1 MVNSPHST
9 QARFFIALMP
19 PIAIQEYANTL
30 IQELS
35 DRYQTQIAA
44 APPHVTI
51 QAPFLWQLEAA
62 ADLERCLQTF
72 AQPIAPVSVELA
84 GFGAFAPRVLYIN
97 VLKTPDLLAL
107 QAKLLAHLESQL
119 HIIDPVAKSRP
130 FTPHLTL
137 ASRKLTRQTFQ
148 QAWEALQTRSIAM
161 TFRCDRLT
169 LLHHDGQLWQVRSEM
184 KLKG

>member
-1 MVNSPHST
+1 MINSPNST

-35 DRYQTQIAA
+35 DRYHTRTAA

-51 QAPFLWQLEAA
+51 QAPFLWQLEAVT
-62 ADLERCLQTF
+62 DLELRLQAF
-72 AQPIAPVSVELA
+72 AQTVAPVSVELA
-84 GFGAFAPRVLYIN
+84 GFGAFEPRVLYIN
-97 VLKTPDLLAL
+97 VLKTPELLAL
-107 QAKLLAHLESQL
+107 QAKLLAYLESQL

-148 QAWEALQTRSIAM
+148 QAWEELQTRSIAQK
-161 TFRCDRLT
+161 FRCDHLT